1 MMSNNKNNRKDNKD
15 DDDSYASEEQSVSDD
30 LGNLNPF
37 ARKDIKPLNL
47 KPQHLYGSNKKK

>member
-1 MMSNNKNNRKDNKD
+1 MSNNKNSRKDNKD

-37 ARKDIKPLNL
+37 ARKDTKPLNL